1 MKDIGETIFI
11 IRIKIYRVH
20 VIDKVLRSFKMHE
33 SKKGFTPFS
42 PSINQSKAQCPLT
55 KDERDRI
62 INVAYAYAVGSI
74 MHAMIFTQ
82 SYVSY
87 NLRTTSMYHM
97 ISAMIIGL
105 I

>member
-1 MKDIGETIFI
+1 
-11 IRIKIYRVH
+11 
-20 VIDKVLRSFKMHE
+20 MHE
-33 SKKGFTPFS
+33 SKKGFTPLS

-55 KDERDRI
+55 KDERAQI
-62 INVAYAYAVGSI
+62 INVAYPSVVGSI

-87 NLRTTSMYHM
+87 NLRATSMYHM

-105 I
+105 ISKTSLN